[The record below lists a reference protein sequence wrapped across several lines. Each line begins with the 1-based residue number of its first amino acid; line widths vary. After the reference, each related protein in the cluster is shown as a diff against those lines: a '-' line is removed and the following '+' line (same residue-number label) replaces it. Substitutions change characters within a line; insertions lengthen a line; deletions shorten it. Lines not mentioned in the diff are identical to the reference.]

1 MIDYIYFTKNISFRY
16 ILVFSG
22 PSRRLFVICAKTGA
36 KLCFPVLM
44 TLFPFLFVLGMTIAA
59 TITSNMGYATSTGFG
74 ALMMLLV
81 MLLILIMILRHV
93 WSPYQVAIGTNL
105 IMKNSMVAIHNEEQ
119 MECKVMLYSI
129 DNDTKS
135 AATLEQLVQ

>member
-1 MIDYIYFTKNISFRY
+1 MIDYMYFTKNTSFRY

-22 PSRRLFVICAKTGA
+22 PSRRIFVICADTGA

-59 TITSNMGYATSTGFG
+59 TKTSNMGYATSSGFG

-93 WSPYQVAIGTNL
+93 WSPCQVAIGTNL
-105 IMKNSMVAIHNEEQ
+105 IMKNSMIAIHSEEQ
-119 MECKVMLYSI
+119 MGCKVMLYSI